1 MTTLN
6 PTLNAKFSPRLEPY
20 PVFRLH
26 LDDINAWLE
35 AGHSV
40 RSVWIAWK
48 ENGAFPGCYRSFL
61 RYCRKHHLPRFG
73 SSVAAIPRCDP
84 NRSEAEHRNPL
95 ASRPRLV
102 ATHGVQVPQILSA
115 REDPNS
121 SGPKVSVSASPA
133 RPSKIYP
140 LPFSRPPEFIPSE
153 ED

>member
-1 MTTLN
+1 MKTPN
-6 PTLNAKFSPRLEPY
+6 PTLNATFSPRLEPY

-26 LDDINAWLE
+26 LEHINAWLE

-40 RSVWIAWK
+40 RSVWIACK

-61 RYCRKHHLPRFG
+61 RYCQKHRLPRFG
-73 SSVAAIPRCDP
+73 SGVGAASRRDQNDCQAEDR
-84 NRSEAEHRNPL
+84 NRL

-102 ATHGVQVPQILSA
+102 ATNGVQVLEARFGREGPKSSA
-115 REDPNS
+115 
-121 SGPKVSVSASPA
+121 PKVSLSANSA

-153 ED
+153 EI